1 MAHASRDRTLFSLL
15 RRLKT
20 DIAGVAAVE
29 FGLLAPL
36 LLLMTFGTI
45 ELSRALIIHKRFQRS
60 ASMVGDLVTREK
72 QLWPED
78 MADANVTTADAAKSL
93 SGIMT
98 AAQHSM
104 LPYGAT
110 PLQITVYQ
118 VWANPNDG
126 TATRIEWR
134 YKYNWLGGG
143 SQSEGTCTNIASTKK
158 TIDKNVLNGGGR
170 AVFVE
175 GRYAFTPLLTNLL
188 PNIIRQVTWTDTM
201 VLTPRDV
208 PSVMFLPGLNNGA
221 DWNDQKNILS
231 TIDCSN

>member
-78 MADANVTTADAAKSL
+78 MADASWTKSVSTGAL
-93 SGIMT
+93 AGMMS
-98 AAQHSM
+98 AAQHAM
-104 LPYGAT
+104 RPYSST
-110 PLQITVYQ
+110 PLAVQVYQ
-118 VWANPNDG
+118 VWVDPTKSPPAKVEWSYGKNWTTQAVSSPNCG
-126 TATRIEWR
+126 QAPPF
-134 YKYNWLGGG
+134 
-143 SQSEGTCTNIASTKK
+143 AV
-158 TIDKNVLNGGGR
+158 DKNILPNGGR
-170 AVFVE
+170 VVFATAE
-175 GRYAFTPLLTNLL
+175 YSYTPLLTNLL
-188 PNIIRQVTWTDTM
+188 PSIIGPMTWHYEIAM
-201 VLTPRDV
+201 MPRNV
-208 PSVMFLPGLNNGA
+208 PSVMYLPGLNNGKTL
-221 DWNDQKNILS
+221 DQLN
-231 TIDCSN
+231 SNSDACK